1 MGIHESDSNLT
12 WSPSDTEYS
21 PLTLERGGK
30 IIHTSDVYQV
40 VGLLGTG
47 SFGKVFKCRKEGTDE
62 TVAMKVFRK
71 GNHWQAKREVNS
83 HNQVSVLDLDKNNL
97 IRLIDSFVYKD
108 CFCLT
113 FECLYLNLTELIIRR
128 YEGLEVN
135 DIRSIAQQ
143 VLLALRALKI
153 IGMTHTDI
161 KPNNIM
167 LTAPQGPQSLN
178 VKLINFGSARKT
190 AELSEYSVMQNER
203 YRAPE
208 VILGL
213 PRDESIDMWGLG
225 CTLAYLYQASH
236 LFPKDEYITM
246 HFIVK
251 HLGLPDKEMLDKGWR
266 ARRFLKLD
274 KRRTKPFWR
283 LRIFEE
289 YKHPVCCHA
298 APEYPCDDFLT
309 LPPNLGNRNDSLSFI
324 DLVKKM
330 LAANPADRIL
340 PEEALNHP
348 FITMN
353 YLPGSSLSSNVSE
366 IHKIPTGS
374 LITDQDRVTEV
385 KIHESG
391 LNLTKSTDEMESSN
405 LILKT
410 GVKIFHQS
418 DAYQV
423 EELLGT
429 GSFGNIFKCR
439 KEGTDETVAM
449 KVFRKGNHWQAK
461 REVNSHNQLRILHAD
476 ANSLIRFIDSFVY
489 KDCFCLTFECL
500 NTTFVELFKE
510 TRFKLQRVIYLRT
523 VGQQMLLALQAL
535 KSVGVTHTDI
545 KPDNVMIAH
554 LDNQSVRVKLSD
566 FGLARKTAE
575 LSEYSV
581 MQTEGYRAPEVIL
594 GLPRDESIDMW
605 GLGCMLGF
613 LYLGNHL
620 FPDDDFK
627 ALQCIV
633 KHMGLPDKNALK
645 EGWRV
650 RRFFKFDRLHKWR
663 LKDPKEYQHKY
674 GKKNFKR
681 HSFNLFDEPLD
692 DLVRLKPAWSNAKG
706 KKLFIDLLI
715 KMLAVNPADRILPED
730 ALSHPFI
737 TMEHFPVPDYLIKWK
752 EAHEI
757 AESEFTD
764 QNRVTEVEIHES
776 DVDLTS
782 STDEIESS
790 SLLLDEGVKIINQ
803 SDVYRTESLIGS
815 GSFGTVVKCAK
826 EGTDEMVA
834 IKVFSKKK
842 LCYAKEEVIVHN
854 QLSVL
859 DPDKHNLIRFIDSFA
874 FEESFCLVFELL
886 YLSLADLLEQ
896 PDYER
901 LSFSYIRPI
910 ANQMLVALQA
920 LKSIGITHTDVKPDN
935 IMLVHQ
941 NPQSVRVKLID
952 FGMARKTAELS
963 DDSLMQADGYRAP
976 EVILGLPRDE
986 GIDMWGLGCTLA
998 FLYAGQQLF
1007 SENDYDAMRC
1017 IARCIGLPDT
1027 NMLENGKYV
1036 DRIFK
1041 VDKSSPDHI
1050 GRFKYESQEE
1060 EETEFYPKDQF
1071 DYNVY
1076 NSLYDLMLFIPP
1088 GATYIE
1094 RQDVK
1099 SFIDLLQEM
1108 LAVNPA
1114 NRILPEDALNHTF
1127 ITMGHFHISSFSS
1140 SVSETDEISAGSP
1153 TTDHDSVTKVEIHKS
1168 DTDLTESRSDTESSP
1183 LTLEKGVKLIHQ
1195 SDVSQI
1201 DEACGSGGCT
1211 QEVKCRKEG
1220 TDETVAVKVL
1230 QEMPAVNPA
1239 DTTLPGDALI
1249 TIEHFHTGSFSSSV
1263 SETDEISAGS
1273 PTTDDDSVTEV
1284 EILKSDSDLSESCS
1298 NTESP
1303 PLTLEKG
1310 DKLINS
1316 SDVYQIEEVFRSG
1329 GCTQVVKC
1337 RKEGTDEIVAVKVFT
1352 KQKNWQAMKE
1362 VNAYDD
1368 LSDQNSD
1375 KNKEIRLMDTFIYKD
1390 CLCLVYEFS
1399 PQSFC
1404 EPLEAQTSTCL
1415 SVAVKVFTCVSLMGL
1430 LVYSTFLYGYC
1441 N

>member
-1 MGIHESDSNLT
+1 
-12 WSPSDTEYS
+12 
-21 PLTLERGGK
+21 
-30 IIHTSDVYQV
+30 
-40 VGLLGTG
+40 
-47 SFGKVFKCRKEGTDE
+47 
-62 TVAMKVFRK
+62 MKVFRK

-353 YLPGSSLSSNVSE
+353 YLPGSSLSSNV
-366 IHKIPTGS
+366 
-374 LITDQDRVTEV
+374 
-385 KIHESG
+385 
-391 LNLTKSTDEMESSN
+391 
-405 LILKT
+405 
-410 GVKIFHQS
+410 
-418 DAYQV
+418 
-423 EELLGT
+423 
-429 GSFGNIFKCR
+429 
-439 KEGTDETVAM
+439 
-449 KVFRKGNHWQAK
+449 
-461 REVNSHNQLRILHAD
+461 
-476 ANSLIRFIDSFVY
+476 
-489 KDCFCLTFECL
+489 
-500 NTTFVELFKE
+500 
-510 TRFKLQRVIYLRT
+510 
-523 VGQQMLLALQAL
+523 
-535 KSVGVTHTDI
+535 
-545 KPDNVMIAH
+545 
-554 LDNQSVRVKLSD
+554 
-566 FGLARKTAE
+566 
-575 LSEYSV
+575 
-581 MQTEGYRAPEVIL
+581 
-594 GLPRDESIDMW
+594 
-605 GLGCMLGF
+605 
-613 LYLGNHL
+613 
-620 FPDDDFK
+620 
-627 ALQCIV
+627 
-633 KHMGLPDKNALK
+633 
-645 EGWRV
+645 
-650 RRFFKFDRLHKWR
+650 
-663 LKDPKEYQHKY
+663 
-674 GKKNFKR
+674 
-681 HSFNLFDEPLD
+681 
-692 DLVRLKPAWSNAKG
+692 
-706 KKLFIDLLI
+706 
-715 KMLAVNPADRILPED
+715 ILPED

-790 SLLLDEGVKIINQ
+790 SLLLDEG
-803 SDVYRTESLIGS
+803 SLIGS

-1041 VDKSSPDHI
+1041 VDKINASYLNGQSS
-1050 GRFKYESQEE
+1050 
-1060 EETEFYPKDQF
+1060 F
-1071 DYNVY
+1071 DR
-1076 NSLYDLMLFIPP
+1076 DLIV
-1088 GATYIE
+1088 GSE
-1094 RQDVK
+1094 
-1099 SFIDLLQEM
+1099 
-1108 LAVNPA
+1108 
-1114 NRILPEDALNHTF
+1114 PEDQRCSQ
-1127 ITMGHFHISSFSS
+1127 G
-1140 SVSETDEISAGSP
+1140 P
-1153 TTDHDSVTKVEIHKS
+1153 K
-1168 DTDLTESRSDTESSP
+1168 
-1183 LTLEKGVKLIHQ
+1183 LTL
-1195 SDVSQI
+1195 
-1201 DEACGSGGCT
+1201 A
-1211 QEVKCRKEG
+1211 
-1220 TDETVAVKVL
+1220 
-1230 QEMPAVNPA
+1230 
-1239 DTTLPGDALI
+1239 TLN
-1249 TIEHFHTGSFSSSV
+1249 F
-1263 SETDEISAGS
+1263 
-1273 PTTDDDSVTEV
+1273 
-1284 EILKSDSDLSESCS
+1284 
-1298 NTESP
+1298 
-1303 PLTLEKG
+1303 
-1310 DKLINS
+1310 
-1316 SDVYQIEEVFRSG
+1316 
-1329 GCTQVVKC
+1329 
-1337 RKEGTDEIVAVKVFT
+1337 
-1352 KQKNWQAMKE
+1352 
-1362 VNAYDD
+1362 
-1368 LSDQNSD
+1368 
-1375 KNKEIRLMDTFIYKD
+1375 
-1390 CLCLVYEFS
+1390 
-1399 PQSFC
+1399 
-1404 EPLEAQTSTCL
+1404 
-1415 SVAVKVFTCVSLMGL
+1415 
-1430 LVYSTFLYGYC
+1430 
-1441 N
+1441 

>member
-1 MGIHESDSNLT
+1 
-12 WSPSDTEYS
+12 
-21 PLTLERGGK
+21 
-30 IIHTSDVYQV
+30 
-40 VGLLGTG
+40 
-47 SFGKVFKCRKEGTDE
+47 F
-62 TVAMKVFRK
+62 
-71 GNHWQAKREVNS
+71 
-83 HNQVSVLDLDKNNL
+83 
-97 IRLIDSFVYKD
+97 
-108 CFCLT
+108 
-113 FECLYLNLTELIIRR
+113 
-128 YEGLEVN
+128 
-135 DIRSIAQQ
+135 
-143 VLLALRALKI
+143 
-153 IGMTHTDI
+153 
-161 KPNNIM
+161 
-167 LTAPQGPQSLN
+167 
-178 VKLINFGSARKT
+178 
-190 AELSEYSVMQNER
+190 
-203 YRAPE
+203 
-208 VILGL
+208 
-213 PRDESIDMWGLG
+213 
-225 CTLAYLYQASH
+225 
-236 LFPKDEYITM
+236 
-246 HFIVK
+246 
-251 HLGLPDKEMLDKGWR
+251 
-266 ARRFLKLD
+266 
-274 KRRTKPFWR
+274 
-283 LRIFEE
+283 
-289 YKHPVCCHA
+289 
-298 APEYPCDDFLT
+298 T
-309 LPPNLGNRNDSLSFI
+309 LPMFTKLWDYLELGRLEKF
-324 DLVKKM
+324 
-330 LAANPADRIL
+330 
-340 PEEALNHP
+340 
-348 FITMN
+348 
-353 YLPGSSLSSNVSE
+353 SN
-366 IHKIPTGS
+366 
-374 LITDQDRVTEV
+374 
-385 KIHESG
+385 SG

-692 DLVRLKPAWSNAKG
+692 DLVRLKPAWSNAK
-706 KKLFIDLLI
+706 
-715 KMLAVNPADRILPED
+715 
-730 ALSHPFI
+730 
-737 TMEHFPVPDYLIKWK
+737 
-752 EAHEI
+752 

-1050 GRFKYESQEE
+1050 GSKFLSSTCHLASKCLHQISY
-1060 EETEFYPKDQF
+1060 
-1071 DYNVY
+1071 VY
-1076 NSLYDLMLFIPP
+1076 
-1088 GATYIE
+1088 
-1094 RQDVK
+1094 Q
-1099 SFIDLLQEM
+1099 
-1108 LAVNPA
+1108 
-1114 NRILPEDALNHTF
+1114 
-1127 ITMGHFHISSFSS
+1127 SS
-1140 SVSETDEISAGSP
+1140 STD
-1153 TTDHDSVTKVEIHKS
+1153 
-1168 DTDLTESRSDTESSP
+1168 
-1183 LTLEKGVKLIHQ
+1183 
-1195 SDVSQI
+1195 
-1201 DEACGSGGCT
+1201 
-1211 QEVKCRKEG
+1211 
-1220 TDETVAVKVL
+1220 
-1230 QEMPAVNPA
+1230 
-1239 DTTLPGDALI
+1239 
-1249 TIEHFHTGSFSSSV
+1249 F
-1263 SETDEISAGS
+1263 
-1273 PTTDDDSVTEV
+1273 
-1284 EILKSDSDLSESCS
+1284 
-1298 NTESP
+1298 
-1303 PLTLEKG
+1303 
-1310 DKLINS
+1310 
-1316 SDVYQIEEVFRSG
+1316 
-1329 GCTQVVKC
+1329 
-1337 RKEGTDEIVAVKVFT
+1337 
-1352 KQKNWQAMKE
+1352 
-1362 VNAYDD
+1362 
-1368 LSDQNSD
+1368 
-1375 KNKEIRLMDTFIYKD
+1375 
-1390 CLCLVYEFS
+1390 
-1399 PQSFC
+1399 
-1404 EPLEAQTSTCL
+1404 
-1415 SVAVKVFTCVSLMGL
+1415 
-1430 LVYSTFLYGYC
+1430 
-1441 N
+1441 